1 MMKIN
6 TVNHFISDAF
16 KSLRRN
22 KTLCFAS
29 VITVLITF
37 FVLGIF
43 VLISKNVGLALND
56 VQSKVDV
63 RVYLK
68 DDIKLIEQR
77 EVEIKLNELPGVKEI
92 QYESKEQ
99 AFKNFQESTKE
110 SKGLLEGYNLNNNP
124 FPASF
129 VVKLQ
134 DPSYAK
140 SIADAVQ
147 SMPGVESIGNQQDI
161 VNTITKVVNAFR
173 VLGFVLFIILT
184 GVAVFLIMNTT
195 KLTVYSRRREVGIMK
210 FVGATDWFI
219 RWPFIIEGMIIGLI
233 GSVLA
238 IIFLVLAYNGFV
250 SWISD
255 KVLYISLLPVS
266 YVGTNLLLYFGLG
279 GLVVGGVSSYA
290 SLRKFLIV

>member
-1 MMKIN
+1 M
-6 TVNHFISDAF
+6 
-16 KSLRRN
+16 
-22 KTLCFAS
+22 
-29 VITVLITF
+29 
-37 FVLGIF
+37 
-43 VLISKNVGLALND
+43 LISKNVGLALND

-92 QYESKEQ
+92 QYESKDQ
-99 AFKNFQESTKE
+99 AFKNFQESTKD
-110 SKGLLEGYNLNNNP
+110 SKGLLEGYNLDNNP

-129 VVKLQ
+129 IVKLK

-233 GSVLA
+233 GSVLS
-238 IIFLVLAYNGFV
+238 ILFLVLAYNGFV

-266 YVGTNLLLYFGLG
+266 YVATNLLLYFGLG